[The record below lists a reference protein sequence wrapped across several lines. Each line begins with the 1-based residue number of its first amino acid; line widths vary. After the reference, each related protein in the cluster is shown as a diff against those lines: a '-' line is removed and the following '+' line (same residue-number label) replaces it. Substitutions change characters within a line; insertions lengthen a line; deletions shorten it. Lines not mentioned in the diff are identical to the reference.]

1 MKIELIGKIRYSE
14 SNLYKVTYDKP
25 TKYFCEHCREKKGK
39 ISFIEVHNKVE
50 NPKPGDGVGW
60 CKICADCCDVGE
72 DTPKNNFKKGQK
84 VYYIGWCDNKVYCE
98 FLYAMSDKY
107 AVVEITRE
115 DKSKYELN
123 LEFDYIFSDES
134 EH

>member
-39 ISFIEVHNKVE
+39 ISFIEVNNKVE

-60 CKICADCCDVGE
+60 CKIC
-72 DTPKNNFKKGQK
+72 
-84 VYYIGWCDNKVYCE
+84 
-98 FLYAMSDKY
+98 SDKY
-107 AVVEITRE
+107 AVVEVT
-115 DKSKYELN
+115 
-123 LEFDYIFSDES
+123 
-134 EH
+134 